1 MIRLI
6 FRYEIIL
13 KIILIQGNLEFWLKP
28 EHDSKGYI
36 ISLDYA
42 TAHADYSYS
51 NGKVAEMKFKLKNA
65 SGESSFSYS
74 SKGNLATATEM
85 IMGNKTISLEGKY
98 SNYQFDSHGNWIK
111 RSLTLSP
118 LMANGEAPSNTVVQ
132 TRTISYY

>member
-1 MIRLI
+1 
-6 FRYEIIL
+6 
-13 KIILIQGNLEFWLKP
+13 
-28 EHDSKGYI
+28 
-36 ISLDYA
+36 
-42 TAHADYSYS
+42 
-51 NGKVAEMKFKLKNA
+51 MKFKLKNA